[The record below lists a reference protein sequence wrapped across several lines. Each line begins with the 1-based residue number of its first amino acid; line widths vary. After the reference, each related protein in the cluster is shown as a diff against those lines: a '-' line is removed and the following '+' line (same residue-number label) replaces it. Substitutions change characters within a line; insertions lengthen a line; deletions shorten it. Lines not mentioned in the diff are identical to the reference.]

1 MEENGNKRGG
11 IQNAEGKD
19 REIITAQQV
28 FFAGPLPHPS
38 ILKGYEDVVPGAADR
53 IIAMAEKQSGHRQH
67 IESLVLK
74 FDELK
79 SVLGLAFAFL
89 IVLAAFVTGAYTALQ
104 GRPLF
109 GGVIS
114 LAGLA
119 AVVGPFIYQ
128 RRRERGKAN

>member
-1 MEENGNKRGG
+1 M
-11 IQNAEGKD
+11 
-19 REIITAQQV
+19 
-28 FFAGPLPHPS
+28 
-38 ILKGYEDVVPGAADR
+38 PGAADR
-53 IIAMAEKQSGHRQH
+53 IIKMAERQSGHRQH
-67 IESLVLK
+67 IESFVVK

-79 SVLGLAFAFL
+79 SLLGLAFAFL

-128 RRRERGKAN
+128 RRRERGKASGENSSNR